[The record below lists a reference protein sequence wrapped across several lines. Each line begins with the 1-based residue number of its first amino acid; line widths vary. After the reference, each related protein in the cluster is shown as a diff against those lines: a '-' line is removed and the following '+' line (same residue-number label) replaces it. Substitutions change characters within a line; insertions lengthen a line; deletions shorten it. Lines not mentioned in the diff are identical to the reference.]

1 MADIL
6 ASKLYV
12 ASPRKAK
19 ILAAIQD
26 PVNQEL
32 VQQMRNY
39 LDEDFISPEYL
50 TKQDSNTETNQ
61 GVPEDSDRRES
72 SSHTSSSHSFGG
84 GGSFSGGG
92 VPGEHYMEDD
102 DIGDENTDNLE
113 DSTAD
118 GSNDDNDELVGD
130 EPREDEPREDEPI
143 QESVSI
149 TSSVCVDI
157 PIESIKGTFNSR
169 EDCKGVTRIVVKDTE
184 LWIYY
189 NDDTNLNNVM
199 TADVELIAELGYS
212 YLEFNRLARSNNAIV
227 FDIIQS
233 SDVPQGDE

>member
-12 ASPRKAK
+12 TSPRKAK

-39 LDEDFISPEYL
+39 LDEEFISPEYL

-61 GVPEDSDRRES
+61 DVLEDSDRQKS
-72 SSHTSSSHSFGG
+72 SSHTSSSHSFRG

-92 VPGEHYMEDD
+92 IPGEHYMEDD
-102 DIGDENTDNLE
+102 DIEGEDMDNPD
-113 DSTAD
+113 DSAGVSD
-118 GSNDDNDELVGD
+118 GDNDEPAEN
-130 EPREDEPREDEPI
+130 EPIEDEPI

-169 EDCKGVTRIVVKDTE
+169 DDCKGVTRIVVKDAE

-199 TADVELIAELGYS
+199 TADVDLIAELGYS